1 MTLFVRIINPIT
13 IHSSIMILEIFTV
26 FQVTIADESREWWY
40 RKPVDEDRTIIFQAK
55 RDGTSP
61 FNYDPII
68 GYIGDFVVLWE
79 SCDPEVE
86 PEKYFKVAVF
96 KYRSPNDKHGPFL
109 HKIRYIKGRDLTNRQ
124 KLIPTSKLPKEYQ
137 NTIRREQK
145 IPEWDKKLSA
155 ICESGITQMGS
166 SYQGFTK
173 EYIDTCLELLSQI
186 PEPDEFKEEWKV
198 YSEGYV
204 SSSFRTIRARSRLN
218 DYLQPDW

>member
-1 MTLFVRIINPIT
+1 
-13 IHSSIMILEIFTV
+13 MIFEIFTV
-26 FQVTIADESREWWY
+26 FQVPIVDKSREWVN
-40 RKPVDEDRTIIFQAK
+40 RQPVDKNRTIIFQAE
-55 RDGTSP
+55 RDGTSSRH
-61 FNYDPII
+61 YVPII
-68 GYIGDFVVLWE
+68 GYIGDFVVLLE
-79 SCDPEVE
+79 SCDPELE

-96 KYRSPNDKHGPFL
+96 KHHGPEDINGPVL
-109 HKIRYIKGRDLTNRQ
+109 HKIWYIKGRDLTNRQ
-124 KLIPTSKLPKEYQ
+124 KLMPTSRFPKEYDHQ
-137 NTIRREQK
+137 FRREQK

-155 ICESGITQMGS
+155 ICESGITKMGS